1 MVAPADQPLSM
12 SAHGL
17 LHDKVGARR
26 LPTPRRRLPLTP
38 PRIPTPPR
46 HLLPPT
52 SGLTALRASCSII
65 IMFYPVTHGSFYTI
79 KSVRLLKHSLCYFK
93 SDIVLVTHVC
103 GSLQYYVMLFKI
115 VGMCFD
121 LTAKYN

>member
-1 MVAPADQPLSM
+1 MHVA
-12 SAHGL
+12 
-17 LHDKVGARR
+17 
-26 LPTPRRRLPLTP
+26 LPLLVVAFPLPP

-46 HLLPPT
+46 PLLPPT

-79 KSVRLLKHSLCYFK
+79 KSVRLLKDSLCYFK
-93 SDIVLVTHVC
+93 SDIVLVTLMC

-121 LTAKYN
+121 LTAKYNQKNSVLNVRFCI